1 MAMTAALV
9 QLDHEV
15 MPWIVPPV
23 SDGLRSLHG
32 AERVCEFKGGTT
44 FGEMDLL
51 IVLDTGALSQ
61 LGAVGDQVRAHLHH
75 AMVIDHH
82 LSGDLDAKWQYI
94 DPQASACCEILV
106 SLLDAMGVSLDDR
119 LICEPLFAGIAA
131 DTGWFRFSNTS
142 SQTHEVAA
150 RLQRAGVDH
159 AALYAK
165 LQQTERPQKLALMV
179 RALVSLKLLAAGGV
193 AVMVLRPQD
202 FVETGAD
209 VRDIEQFVDIP
220 QMVATVQTVV
230 LVSQPPSP
238 DSSDERVRVSLR
250 SKPGPNAVN
259 VAELARRFGGGG
271 HARAAGAKISGPIE
285 QVVEQ
290 VTANLGLQTPG

>member
-1 MAMTAALV
+1 MTIADTRALNRRWAQAHAVVNRKPKFGNVMVVYGSNIDLDTAAEVIGGSRRIAVVTHAKPDGDAMGAVMAMTAALV

-119 LICEPLFAGIAA
+119 LICEPQYHLLLLK
-131 DTGWFRFSNTS
+131 SL
-142 SQTHEVAA
+142 VA
-150 RLQRAGVDH
+150 
-159 AALYAK
+159 
-165 LQQTERPQKLALMV
+165 
-179 RALVSLKLLAAGGV
+179 LK
-193 AVMVLRPQD
+193 RINP
-202 FVETGAD
+202 
-209 VRDIEQFVDIP
+209 
-220 QMVATVQTVV
+220 
-230 LVSQPPSP
+230 
-238 DSSDERVRVSLR
+238 
-250 SKPGPNAVN
+250 
-259 VAELARRFGGGG
+259 
-271 HARAAGAKISGPIE
+271 
-285 QVVEQ
+285 
-290 VTANLGLQTPG
+290 